1 MPFTVSHAAAALPFF
16 RTKLSK
22 SAIVIG
28 TMVPDI
34 PIFTSFG
41 LYELSHSF
49 SGLVLYNLPIGVL
62 VWILWTYVMRTP
74 TFALCPLPLRKP
86 LFSRAYTP
94 EYYNV
99 LLSLL
104 IGSATHQLWDGFT
117 HRSAFGVSYFPMLLH
132 EFAGFPLYSW
142 LQFTSSVF
150 GLCVLGFWLWKKW
163 DRSQCFN
170 LQSFVRLF
178 AVPLIVLFVAVFYA
192 VQVRRLNNGIVFMYG
207 VVITSTKIMV
217 SCYIGLI
224 IAFYLSRCSIFR
236 LKQVVRRR
244 P

>member
-1 MPFTVSHAAAALPFF
+1 MPFTVSHTAAALPFF
-16 RTKLSK
+16 RTNLSK
-22 SAIVIG
+22 SALVIG

-62 VWILWTYVMRTP
+62 VWILWTYVLRTP

-86 LFSRAYTP
+86 LFSKAYTP
-94 EYYNV
+94 EYYTI
-99 LLSLL
+99 LLSIL

-117 HRSAFGVSYFPMLLH
+117 HRTAFGVRHFPMLLN
-132 EFAGFPLYSW
+132 EFAGYPLYSW

-150 GLCVLGFWLWKKW
+150 GLCVLGFWLGKKW
-163 DRSQCFN
+163 DRTQFFSQ
-170 LQSFVRLF
+170 QSLVRIV
-178 AVPLIVLFVAVFYA
+178 AIPLAMLFVAVFYA

-217 SCYIGLI
+217 SCYIGVI
-224 IAFYLSRCSIFR
+224 FAFYFNKFSGFR
-236 LKQVVRRR
+236 LKQFVRRR